1 MRSPREEKVNAFTV
15 EETPLSRIR
24 TKAKA
29 KVERD
34 AGHIVLSGGTLF
46 ISNCR
51 RVSFF
56 LSHVARR
63 ARVHRSHRRG
73 EERRKVMEKE
83 GSGSYEAEKRRDAG
97 IVFVRRLVPW
107 FLTVG
112 FLNELSIA
120 IVDRASCEHFFAFLS
135 SSWRVE
141 RHAAT
146 RFSWPEIRVESSMLS
161 FFFFSRNF

>member
-24 TKAKA
+24 TKAK
-29 KVERD
+29 VERD
-34 AGHIVLSGGTLF
+34 AGRIVLSGGALF

-73 EERRKVMEKE
+73 EDEM
-83 GSGSYEAEKRRDAG
+83 
-97 IVFVRRLVPW
+97 
-107 FLTVG
+107 
-112 FLNELSIA
+112 
-120 IVDRASCEHFFAFLS
+120 
-135 SSWRVE
+135 
-141 RHAAT
+141 
-146 RFSWPEIRVESSMLS
+146 
-161 FFFFSRNF
+161 